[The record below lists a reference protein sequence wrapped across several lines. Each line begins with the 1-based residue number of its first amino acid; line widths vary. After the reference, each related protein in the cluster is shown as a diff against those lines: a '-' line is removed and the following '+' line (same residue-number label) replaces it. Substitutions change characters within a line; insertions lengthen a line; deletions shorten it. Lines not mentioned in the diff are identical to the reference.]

1 MESKGRCP
9 ESVSPCCVTFAVRG
23 SAGRQED
30 LPDGLRNEH
39 HRHQRVMSGAHRR
52 AESGGVCEKTAHKLS
67 QDVFGRAAFPHSEV
81 QSTPRCRGWRK
92 VFLDECLVSALSTGG
107 QRQSKQDFKLSRQ
120 FWDFPRQGSHSEWRL
135 HMAR

>member
-52 AESGGVCEKTAHKLS
+52 AESGGVCEKNCS
-67 QDVFGRAAFPHSEV
+67 QTITGHLWSRSVPTLGGPEHAKMQRLEEGLFG
-81 QSTPRCRGWRK
+81 
-92 VFLDECLVSALSTGG
+92 
-107 QRQSKQDFKLSRQ
+107 
-120 FWDFPRQGSHSEWRL
+120 
-135 HMAR
+135 